1 LVECIIFDC
10 DGTLVD
16 SEHLCNLAL
25 EQLLTEFGIVETVEA
40 LLSRYRGHKLANI
53 LKDVEDRHRVSLN
66 SRFVPRYRDLVAQLF
81 LDKLEPIEG
90 VIDALESIQ
99 LPKCVASSGPMEKIR
114 QALQVTN
121 LANYF
126 RDNIFSSYDI
136 QSWKPEPDLFL
147 WAANAMGVASSKC
160 AVIEDSL
167 VGIEAA
173 KRAGMIPFLYSPSQQ
188 STYNVSI
195 SHITFGDMKLLPALI
210 NQISINEAGG
220 LFFDREVVVVI

>member
-1 LVECIIFDC
+1 M
-10 DGTLVD
+10 LVD

-25 EQLLTEFGIVETVEA
+25 EKLLGELEIVETVEA

-53 LKDVEDRHRVSLN
+53 LKDIEDRHKVSLN
-66 SRFVPRYRDLVAQLF
+66 SCFVPRYRDLVAQLF

-121 LANYF
+121 LAN
-126 RDNIFSSYDI
+126 
-136 QSWKPEPDLFL
+136 
-147 WAANAMGVASSKC
+147 AMGIAPSKC
-160 AVIEDSL
+160 AVVEDSPA
-167 VGIEAA
+167 GIEAA
-173 KRAGMIPFLYSPSQQ
+173 KRAGMIPFLYAPSRQ

-195 SHITFGDMKLLPALI
+195 SHITFGDMKLLPTLI
-210 NQISINEAGG
+210 SRISINEAGG
-220 LFFDREVVVVI
+220 LFFDK

>member
-25 EQLLTEFGIVETVEA
+25 EKLLEELEIVETVEA

-53 LKDVEDRHRVSLN
+53 LKDIEDRHKVSLN
-66 SRFVPRYRDLVAQLF
+66 NCFVPRYRDLVAQLF

-90 VIDALESIQ
+90 VMDALESIQ

-121 LANYF
+121 LASYF
-126 RDNIFSSYDI
+126 RDDIFSSYDI

-147 WAANAMGVASSKC
+147 WAANAMGIAPSKC
-160 AVIEDSL
+160 AVVEDSL

-173 KRAGMIPFLYSPSQQ
+173 KRAGMIPFLYAPSRQ

-210 NQISINEAGG
+210 NQISINEAGV
-220 LFFDREVVVVI
+220 LFFDK